1 MTEAATIGVLR
12 SLVKFTRKHLC
23 QSLFLIKLQA
33 FSENTFFTE
42 HSGWLFLLR
51 IIFALIEILLLFNIW
66 LSYSVAL
73 IRRVYGLKCLFE
85 CQCAMKYPDI
95 LRIAVSLAILFSL
108 VFDWLSI
115 SRSSRPGVFCIKKVF
130 LIFFLS
136 GFSFT
141 NIHDS
146 RNSRERGRLSLPSS
160 LLLPPASQTLRR

>member
-51 IIFALIEILLLFNIW
+51 ISFALIEILLLFNIW

-115 SRSSRPGVFCIKKVF
+115 SRSSRPEVFCIKKVF
-130 LIFFLS
+130 LIFFS
-136 GFSFT
+136 IWVFFHEHSRFT
-141 NIHDS
+141 EQQGKGEAI
-146 RNSRERGRLSLPSS
+146 SS
-160 LLLPPASQTLRR
+160 LLSTTSTRFTDT